1 MKNIILGLIASMLTI
16 YLVVISISIYSVYVR
31 KNEMDK
37 CLSQTLFSSMDRH
50 YISRIMMPQNMASE
64 ESEVEEELIND
75 IEDRLTSDSEV
86 QVNIRICDMEQG
98 IISAEIRESFVL
110 PFGIKKEII
119 TSKTI
124 IADREEE

>member
-50 YISRIMMPQNMASE
+50 YISRIMMPQNM
-64 ESEVEEELIND
+64 ESE
-75 IEDRLTSDSEV
+75 
-86 QVNIRICDMEQG
+86 
-98 IISAEIRESFVL
+98 
-110 PFGIKKEII
+110 
-119 TSKTI
+119 
-124 IADREEE
+124 

>member
-1 MKNIILGLIASMLTI
+1 
-16 YLVVISISIYSVYVR
+16 
-31 KNEMDK
+31 MDI
-37 CLSQTLFSSMDRH
+37 H
-50 YISRIMMPQNMASE
+50 YISRIMMPQNMESE

-86 QVNIRICDMEQG
+86 QVNIRICDMEKG

-119 TSKTI
+119 ASKTI